1 MAMIEK
7 IRNQQ
12 TLLMVVLGIGMLG
25 FLVPFDAV
33 QALLGQGASREV
45 GSVNGVGVTG
55 QEYQIAVQNRRSL
68 GFTGE
73 TLAEEVWNDMVSEIV
88 MENEYSN
95 IGMQVSDLE
104 FQEMLF
110 GDIDSGY
117 MSRAFYSNGDNK
129 KTWVANFQ
137 SMLTTPEGKARL
149 MRYKDV
155 IVNKRKNEKFDALV
169 NVGAYANTLEGKYDY
184 LAANNKVEFKYVVK
198 LFRNIAD
205 SEVEVSDRDIQAYYA
220 EHKSDKEFQ
229 QKEGRDLTIIKIPVG
244 ASDTDVES
252 INVELATIKESW
264 ENISDKR
271 AFAEADDNGVVRTL
285 RKAQVET
292 SVDESKFFEV
302 SKGTTVGPYIKGDKS
317 IVATVLDR
325 KMVPDTA
332 AKVRHILLQAKDIND
347 ASEMTKIN
355 AKADSLKRLLRNGA
369 DFTELAAQHSDDPGS
384 KNNGGVYDFFPQ
396 GQMVPEF
403 NDFSFNKRVGS
414 LGSVTTTYGVHI
426 IEVLD
431 RRYKV
436 EEAEVAMIS
445 RDLGASDETRR
456 AAYAAANDFAIE
468 YSNKDEIVTA
478 AEAEGYT
485 TNVSLGVARTA
496 KSVTGIRNGSEVVS
510 WAFNAEQGEISHPI
524 LADDHY
530 VIAILDLVKEEGEPS
545 FEAVEEKMRAGA
557 IKEAK
562 AELYKELMNGNN
574 LEEIS
579 EAVDSPVRTAMNA
592 NLKNANISGSGAAAE
607 PKVVGMAF
615 SIPEGNMSNPI
626 VGNHGVW
633 VIAPQ
638 KTTEAAEKTDYFEEQ
653 TTLAT
658 RARSGLSLSITN
670 GMKEASE
677 IIDSR
682 N

>member
-1 MAMIEK
+1 MS
-7 IRNQQ
+7 
-12 TLLMVVLGIGMLG
+12 
-25 FLVPFDAV
+25 D
-33 QALLGQGASREV
+33 
-45 GSVNGVGVTG
+45 
-55 QEYQIAVQNRRSL
+55 
-68 GFTGE
+68 
-73 TLAEEVWNDMVSEIV
+73 
-88 MENEYSN
+88 EYSN
-95 IGMQVSDLE
+95 IGMQVTDKE

-129 KTWVANFQ
+129 RTWVSNFQ
-137 SMLTTPEGKARL
+137 NMLATPEGKANF

-155 IVNKRKNEKFDALV
+155 IVNKRMNEKFDALV

-184 LAANNKVEFKYVVK
+184 LAANNKVEFKYIVK

-205 SEVEVSDRDIQAYYA
+205 SEVEVSDRDVQAYYA

-229 QKEGRDLTIIKIPVG
+229 QNEGRDLTIIKIPVG
-244 ASDTDVES
+244 ASDTDIDV
-252 INVELATIKESW
+252 INADLAKIKEDW
-264 ENISDKR
+264 TNISDKK
-271 AFAEADDNGVVRTL
+271 AFAEADANGIVRTL

-292 SVDESKFFEV
+292 NVDESKFFEV
-302 SKGTTVGPYIKGDKS
+302 AEGTTIGPYIKGDMS
-317 IVATVLDR
+317 IIATVLDR

-347 ASEMTKIN
+347 AAEMAKIN
-355 AKADSLKRLLRNGA
+355 AEADSLKRLLRNGA
-369 DFTELAAQHSDDPGS
+369 DFTELAAKHSDDPGS

-403 NDFSFNKRVGS
+403 NDFSFKKRVGS

-445 RDLGASDETRR
+445 RDMGASDETRR
-456 AAYAAANDFAIE
+456 SAYAAANDFAIE
-468 YSNKDEIVTA
+468 YSNKEELVAA

-485 TNVSLGVARTA
+485 TNEAPSVARTA
-496 KSVTGIRNGSEVVS
+496 TSVTGIRNGSEIVN
-510 WAFNAEQGEISHPI
+510 WAYNAEQGEISQPI
-524 LADDHY
+524 LADKHY
-530 VIAILDLVKEEGEPS
+530 VIAILDLVKEKGEPS
-545 FEAVEEKMRAGA
+545 FEAVEDKMRAGA

-562 AELYKELMNGNN
+562 AELYVELMNGNN

-579 EAVDSPVRTAMNA
+579 AAIDSPVKTAINS

-615 SIPEGNMSNPI
+615 SIPEGNMSHPI
-626 VGNHGVW
+626 IGNHGVW

-638 KTTEAAEKTDYFEEQ
+638 KTTDAVEKTDYFEEQ
-653 TTLAT
+653 TNLAS
-658 RARSGLSLSITN
+658 RARSGLALSITN
-670 GMKEASE
+670 GMKEASDV
-677 IIDSR
+677 IDNR